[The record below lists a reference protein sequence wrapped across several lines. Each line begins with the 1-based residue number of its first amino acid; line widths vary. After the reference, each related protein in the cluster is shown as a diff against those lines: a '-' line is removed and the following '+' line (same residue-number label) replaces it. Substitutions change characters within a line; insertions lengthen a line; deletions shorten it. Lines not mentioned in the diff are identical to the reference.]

1 MVDKIK
7 SSTIRISL
15 FIPSLRGGG
24 AERITVSLANE
35 LIDFG
40 YQVDLIACQGGGYVK
55 DVDSRVNLITLGT
68 SRVITSLFPLLRYLV
83 RVKPYALISAMGHA
97 NVVAILAKILSR
109 SSTKLL
115 VVEHNTFSKAATDL
129 KSRLL
134 KPFIK
139 LLYPFADYIAGVS
152 KGVAKDF
159 SKTLKVS
166 ENRIHVLHNPVVS
179 SKLKELMLREPSHP
193 WFLDGGDPIFV
204 GIGRLTKQKDF
215 ESLINAFAIVN
226 QSRSSRLVIFGE
238 GELRSQLESQVA
250 ALALGERVSLP
261 GFVSNPFSHLRS
273 SAAFVLSSRWEGL
286 PTVLIEALACG
297 ASVISTD
304 CPSGPE
310 EILEGG
316 RWGQL
321 VPVEDV
327 QALASAM
334 VKSLDCPRTEDGSVR
349 AAEYSSEKAVKRYL
363 QLLGLGVGA

>member
-1 MVDKIK
+1 MVNVN
-7 SSTIRISL
+7 SPERHISL

-24 AERITVSLANE
+24 AERVTVLLANG
-35 LIDFG
+35 LASKG
-40 YQVDLIACQGGGYVK
+40 YKVDLVVCSGGGAYAN
-55 DVDSRVNLITLGT
+55 DVDSRVNFITLGT
-68 SRVITSLFPLLRYLV
+68 SRVITALFPLLRYLV

-109 SSTKLL
+109 SSTKFL
-115 VVEHNTFSKAATDL
+115 VVEHNTFSKAETNL

-159 SKTLKVS
+159 SKTLKIS
-166 ENRIHVLHNPVVS
+166 ENRIHVLYNPVVS
-179 SKLKELMLREPSHP
+179 IKLKELMLHEPSHP
-193 WFLDGGDPIFV
+193 WFLDGGDPVFV

-226 QSRSSRLVIFGE
+226 QSQKSRLVIFGE
-238 GELRSQLESQVA
+238 GELRTQLESQISR
-250 ALALGERVSLP
+250 LSLNERISLP

-297 ASVISTD
+297 ASVVSTD

-321 VPVEDV
+321 VPVGDV
-327 QALASAM
+327 PALASAM
-334 VKSLDCPRTEDGSVR
+334 VKSLDNPRAEDGCAR
-349 AAEYSSEKAVKRYL
+349 AAEYSSERAVERYL
-363 QLLGLGVGA
+363 QLLGLGVAA